1 MTADRPCPDPGISE
15 PPPMTGTYADAERLR
30 QWSFL
35 QRTPQ
40 QRLDWLIAVLRIAYA
55 SGALKAREPA
65 ATEHR
70 GAEC

>member
-1 MTADRPCPDPGISE
+1 MTTDTPPPNGVQE

-40 QRLDWLIAVLRIAYA
+40 QRLDWLISVLKIAYA
-55 SGALKAREPA
+55 SGALRVRQPTNTHARDPE
-65 ATEHR
+65 
-70 GAEC
+70 